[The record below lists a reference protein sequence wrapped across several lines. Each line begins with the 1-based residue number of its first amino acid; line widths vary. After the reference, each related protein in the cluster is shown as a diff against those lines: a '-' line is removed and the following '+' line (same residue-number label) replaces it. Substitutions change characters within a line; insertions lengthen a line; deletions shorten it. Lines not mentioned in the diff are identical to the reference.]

1 MNLRQRIALFVGLLI
16 EAVMLLYPPWKCSG
30 WPDDPYRSILSPTP
44 LGNGDWYSRWSL
56 CTLDEQRLGF
66 QCLIVAVAVIGLV
79 VILGA
84 KKSKDSN

>member
-1 MNLRQRIALFVGLLI
+1 
-16 EAVMLLYPPWKCSG
+16 
-30 WPDDPYRSILSPTP
+30 
-44 LGNGDWYSRWSL
+44 L